1 MDVAHAPFL
10 AGKLRLSVLPLET
23 MVARDLEVRGPAIEE
38 RHGHLAACSIQ
49 HDRGNP
55 AVPAARLDRELVGS
69 DHANDLVRARN
80 CKLRTD
86 PDTVAVELPV
96 PERHYRAPG
105 RLV

>member
-1 MDVAHAPFL
+1 
-10 AGKLRLSVLPLET
+10 
-23 MVARDLEVRGPAIEE
+23 
-38 RHGHLAACSIQ
+38 
-49 HDRGNP
+49 
-55 AVPAARLDRELVGS
+55 
-69 DHANDLVRARN
+69 VRARN